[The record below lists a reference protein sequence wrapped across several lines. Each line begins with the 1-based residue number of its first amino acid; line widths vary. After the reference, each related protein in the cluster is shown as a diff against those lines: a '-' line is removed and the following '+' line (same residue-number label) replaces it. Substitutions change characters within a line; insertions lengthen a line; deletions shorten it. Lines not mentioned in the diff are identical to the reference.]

1 MRVFITGVAG
11 FIGSTLAHLLLDQ
24 GHQVAGID
32 SLNDYYD
39 PTLKTAQLDRLMAR
53 EGLHSPKVK
62 LKPRFVGGS
71 VCNRV

>member
-1 MRVFITGVAG
+1 MLGVLCG
-11 FIGSTLAHLLLDQ
+11 FLSLVLQGLLDQ